1 MRDTIDIYN
10 EMKTLNEAETTS
22 SDVMLYMNT
31 WGNYNE
37 YGADAEQIG
46 GGWKTPDDALTWYNE
61 MSNKGEEPFIN
72 DIDDSIGLPFEV
84 TEYSNVPDIVEQIN
98 DYLELDEYD
107 RQIISAIIESGYTS
121 DYEEAKDVYDMGNFV
136 FYPDVSNERDLAYA
150 ELDEIGGVSA
160 LASDDLEMYVDE
172 DAVYESWEDDV
183 RREYMEDNNIDEDDI
198 DESELEDYIWEVVRE
213 SIQTAIDSGDTNFL
227 EQFFDYD
234 YYGRDL
240 SFDFTFTK
248 YGAINVH

>member
-61 MSNKGEEPFIN
+61 MNNKGEEPFIN
-72 DIDDSIGLPFEV
+72 DIDDTIGLPFEI

-98 DYLELDEYD
+98 DYLDLDEYD
-107 RQIISAIIESGYTS
+107 RQVIGAILDSGYTD
-121 DYEEAKDVYDMGNFV
+121 DYEEAKSIYDTGDFV
-136 FYPDVSNERDLAYA
+136 FFPDVSNERDLAYA
-150 ELDEIGGVSA
+150 ELDEIGGVSE
-160 LASDDLEMYVDE
+160 LPIEKLETYIDE
-172 DAVYESWEDDV
+172 DEVYDRWKDEISQ
-183 RREYMEDNNIDEDDI
+183 EYMEDNDI
-198 DESELEDYIWEVVRE
+198 NESELDESELDDYIWEVVRE
-213 SIQTAIDSGDTNFL
+213 NIQNAIDNSDTEFM

-240 SFDFTFTK
+240 SFDFTFTP
-248 YGAINVH
+248 YGAINIY